1 MDIVP
6 TSQPPARSAGKAS
19 RRAWVL
25 LCLLKSSHG
34 PSRQQALQMGAGCL
48 ERSLPRDQQGF
59 SGTYGLGW
67 SFTGGRGWEVGCSG
81 KSGRQHPPAT
91 VLQTAGCLATS
102 GFQVMLRMVDKDGL
116 MS

>member
-1 MDIVP
+1 M
-6 TSQPPARSAGKAS
+6 
-19 RRAWVL
+19 
-25 LCLLKSSHG
+25 G
-34 PSRQQALQMGAGCL
+34 PSVPSEVFPRALQTQALRMGAGCL

-59 SGTYGLGW
+59 SGTCGLGW

-81 KSGRQHPPAT
+81 KGGRQHPPAT

-116 MS
+116 ML